1 MNQTPG
7 SLSIR
12 EISRRTGVPEST
24 LRYYRSL
31 FPEYIPTLGS
41 GRNRRHP
48 EEAVSVFLRIARLF
62 ANGETRGTVRRELQ
76 RGPPLAEHVERSRDG
91 ESSVELTRA
100 FPVEVAEPPGRLAP
114 HELDQL
120 LAAMLVR
127 DRELV
132 TMHRDLLEL
141 LEKLIHTLGSLAGSP
156 AWKYGDRL
164 EPAIPPPRQEPAMA
178 TRGQSDSEERQTP
191 GGPLELE
198 RLRDSLQRERE
209 TVERL
214 RRARLELEQ
223 RLARL
228 EREGGEGKKSRRR
241 R

>member
-1 MNQTPG
+1 MNQTQG
-7 SLSIR
+7 TLSIR

-48 EEAVSVFLRIARLF
+48 EGAVSVFLRIASLF
-62 ANGETRGTVRRELQ
+62 AAGETRVTVRREL
-76 RGPPLAEHVERSRDG
+76 RGDPSMEDRVERSQDG
-91 ESSVELTRA
+91 ESSAELTRA
-100 FPVEVAEPPGRLAP
+100 FPVELAGAPGRLAP
-114 HELDQL
+114 QELEQL
-120 LAAMLVR
+120 LTAMLVR

-164 EPAIPPPRQEPAMA
+164 EPAIPPPRGDLGVPD
-178 TRGQSDSEERQTP
+178 RGRPDAEEQQTP
-191 GGPLELE
+191 AGPLELE
-198 RLRDSLQRERE
+198 RLRESLQRERE

-228 EREGGEGKKSRRR
+228 EREGGKGERRKR

>member
-1 MNQTPG
+1 MNRVQA

-31 FPEYIPTLGS
+31 FPEHIPTLGS

-48 EEAVSVFLRIARLF
+48 EAAISVFLRIASLF
-62 ANGETRGTVRRELQ
+62 AAGATRSIVRRQLQ
-76 RGPPLAEHVERSRDG
+76 SGPPVAEPNEHFQDG
-91 ESSVELTRA
+91 ESPVELTRA
-100 FPVEVAEPPGRLAP
+100 YPVELAGAPGHLRSQ
-114 HELDQL
+114 ELEQL
-120 LAAMLVR
+120 LTAMLVR

-132 TMHRDLLEL
+132 AMHRDLLEL
-141 LEKLIHTLGSLAGSP
+141 LEKLIHTLGSLAGTP
-156 AWKYGDRL
+156 TWQRGDRL
-164 EPAIPPPRQEPAMA
+164 EPAIPPPRHDPTAAARPQSETEEQGAPA
-178 TRGQSDSEERQTP
+178 
-191 GGPLELE
+191 GPLEFE
-198 RLRDSLQRERE
+198 RLRETLQRERQ

-228 EREGGEGKKSRRR
+228 EREEGSKERGKRK
-241 R
+241 

>member
-1 MNQTPG
+1 
-7 SLSIR
+7 R
-12 EISRRTGVPEST
+12 
-24 LRYYRSL
+24 
-31 FPEYIPTLGS
+31 
-41 GRNRRHP
+41 
-48 EEAVSVFLRIARLF
+48 VS
-62 ANGETRGTVRRELQ
+62 VRREL
-76 RGPPLAEHVERSRDG
+76 RGGPPEEERVERSQDG
-91 ESSVELTRA
+91 ESSAELTRA
-100 FPVEVAEPPGRLAP
+100 FPVEVAGPRGRLAP
-114 HELDQL
+114 QELEQL

-156 AWKYGDRL
+156 AWKHVDRL
-164 EPAIPPPRQEPAMA
+164 EPAIPPPRHDPGIVD
-178 TRGQSDSEERQTP
+178 RGGSDAEEQQTA
-191 GGPLELE
+191 GPLELE
-198 RLRDSLQRERE
+198 RLRESLQRERE

-228 EREGGEGKKSRRR
+228 EREEGKGKRRKR

>member
-1 MNQTPG
+1 MNRTQG

-48 EEAVSVFLRIARLF
+48 EGAVSVFLRIASLF

-76 RGPPLAEHVERSRDG
+76 GGQPVAQSVESSQDG

-100 FPVEVAEPPGRLAP
+100 YPVEVAPPGRLAP
-114 HELDQL
+114 QELEQL
-120 LAAMLVR
+120 LTAMLVR

-156 AWKYGDRL
+156 AWRRGERL
-164 EPAIPPPRQEPAMA
+164 EPAIPPPRHEPGMPD
-178 TRGQSDSEERQTP
+178 RGRSDAEEQQTP
-191 GGPLELE
+191 GPLELE
-198 RLRDSLQRERE
+198 RLRESLQRERE

-214 RRARLELEQ
+214 RRARMELEQ
-223 RLARL
+223 RLTKL
-228 EREGGEGKKSRRR
+228 EREGGKKERRKR